1 MPSAR
6 SNTAAPDPT
15 DHRPTARWNA
25 STAPWPMN
33 GPTPGSTSATPNAA
47 QSSHAGCTPT
57 ITIAATPHSAV
68 NHLPPAY
75 LTTQVSTSRSATV
88 VMAYRFEHDAPRVQP
103 EGREVRLRVLRKDLR
118 FVDHVA
124 ARRRRKFGDDG
135 VDVVH
140 CRAGP
145 HHERQ
150 VLQAGLMPRV
160 AGLLGRWIEEQV
172 STRLARRRPVRELV
186 VGVDVYLE

>member
-1 MPSAR
+1 
-6 SNTAAPDPT
+6 
-15 DHRPTARWNA
+15 
-25 STAPWPMN
+25 
-33 GPTPGSTSATPNAA
+33 
-47 QSSHAGCTPT
+47 
-57 ITIAATPHSAV
+57 
-68 NHLPPAY
+68 
-75 LTTQVSTSRSATV
+75 
-88 VMAYRFEHDAPRVQP
+88 MAYRFEHDAPRVQP

-160 AGLLGRWIEEQV
+160 VGLLGRWIKEQV
-172 STRLARRRPVRELV
+172 STRLARRRAVRELV
-186 VGVDVYLE
+186 VGVDVYLEFDERHDRAVIAPRSSQVWNIDADVSEHSATLTAGRS